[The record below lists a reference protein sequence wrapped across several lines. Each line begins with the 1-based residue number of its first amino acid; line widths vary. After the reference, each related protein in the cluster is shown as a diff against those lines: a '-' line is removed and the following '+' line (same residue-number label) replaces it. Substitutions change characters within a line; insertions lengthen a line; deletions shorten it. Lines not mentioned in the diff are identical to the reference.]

1 LLSELAETMIPD
13 PEPTMNAG
21 VSPSSPT
28 NALGSALLFFR
39 ALEGRTCVL
48 RSKRWIGL
56 VEVGRVS
63 ADVRHTCLQLVPKD
77 SDAFP
82 VRGKEAFSFSL
93 SGPSKSLRYHAWEAG
108 FSVGYGMDALIHDTR
123 VVEAL
128 TRLAASGASWPELRA
143 AVNLGEGLPDEVRTL
158 VARPAEP
165 PPEPPSRGRPTL
177 SWTHWANQRA
187 VQLSDL
193 PTPHPSLLAWV
204 EEYPHALLQAAAL
217 WVSGG
222 APAAMQHLLACDR
235 AFRRAHPAAR
245 PAIEE
250 SAERLFAHKPELA
263 MLYAMRF
270 EGVFIAADMS
280 DKAWLRLLGDLAR
293 HAGWDLA
300 ELHLDPTGGE
310 TSKHIVRGR
319 DFSIES

>member
-1 LLSELAETMIPD
+1 LLSELAEMMIPD

-21 VSPSSPT
+21 VSPT
-28 NALGSALLFFR
+28 QATHALGSALLFFR

-56 VEVGRVS
+56 VEVERVC
-63 ADVRHTCLQLVPKD
+63 ADVRHTDLRLVPKA

-82 VRGKEAFSFSL
+82 VRDKAAFSL
-93 SGPSKSLRYHAWEAG
+93 SGPSKSLRYRAWEAG
-108 FSVGYGMDALIHDTR
+108 FSVGYGMDTLIHDAR

-128 TRLAASGASWPELRA
+128 TRLAASGASSRELRA
-143 AVNLGEGLPDEVRTL
+143 AVNLGEGLPDEVRALAT
-158 VARPAEP
+158 RSAEP
-165 PPEPPSRGRPTL
+165 PPEPPRHGPPTL
-177 SWTHWANQRA
+177 SWTQWRNQRT

-193 PTPHPSLLAWV
+193 PAPHPSLLAWV
-204 EEYPHALLQAAAL
+204 EEFPHALLQAAAP

-235 AFRRAHPAAR
+235 AFRQVHPAAR
-245 PAIEE
+245 PAVEE

-280 DKAWLRLLGDLAR
+280 DKTWLRLLGDLAR
-293 HAGWDLA
+293 HAGWEQA
-300 ELHLDPTGGE
+300 ELHLNTTDDE
-310 TSKHIVRGR
+310 TSEHVVRGR